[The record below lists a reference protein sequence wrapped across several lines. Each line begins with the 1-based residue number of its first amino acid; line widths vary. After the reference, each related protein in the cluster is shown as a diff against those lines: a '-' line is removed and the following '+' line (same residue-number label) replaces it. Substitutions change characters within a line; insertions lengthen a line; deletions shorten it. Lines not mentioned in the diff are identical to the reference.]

1 MKNNEARTL
10 EIIHRLKKKY
20 PDTKIALNFGNS
32 FQLLVS
38 VILSA
43 QCTDK
48 RVNLV
53 TPELFKKYRTVRDF
67 ANSRLQELEQD
78 VRSTGFYRNKA
89 KNIKG
94 SAQIILAKYNGKVPQ
109 TMEELLNLPG
119 VARKTAN
126 IVLGIGFGIIAG
138 IAVDTHVIRVTNL
151 LGLTRNSDPVKI
163 EQDLMKLVPH
173 KDWTIFSL
181 LIQAHGRAICI
192 ARRPQHSICPLND
205 ICPSA
210 NK

>member
-1 MKNNEARTL
+1 MNNNNKRVL
-10 EIIHRLKKKY
+10 EIIRRLKKKY
-20 PDTKIALNFGNS
+20 PEAKIALHYDNP
-32 FQLLVS
+32 FQLLVA

-53 TPELFKKYRTVRDF
+53 TEELFKQYKSVKDF
-67 ANSRLQELEQD
+67 ADAHIAELEQAI
-78 VRSTGFYRNKA
+78 RSTGFFRNKA
-89 KNIKG
+89 KNIKA
-94 SAQIILAKYNGKVPQ
+94 SAGLILKQFRGKIPQ
-109 TMEELLNLPG
+109 TMDDLLTLPG

-126 IVLGIGFGIIAG
+126 IVLGNGFGIIAG

-151 LGLTRNSDPVKI
+151 LGLTKNSDPVKI
-163 EQDLMKLVPH
+163 EQDLMKIVPH
-173 KDWTIFSL
+173 DDWTIFSL

-210 NK
+210 NI

>member
-1 MKNNEARTL
+1 MKNNETRTL
-10 EIIHRLKKKY
+10 EIIRRLKRKY
-20 PDTKIALNFGNS
+20 SDARIALLFGS
-32 FQLLVS
+32 PFQLLVA

-53 TPELFKKYRTVRDF
+53 TQELFKKYRTPKDF
-67 ANSRLQELEQD
+67 AASRLEELEQD
-78 VRSTGFYRNKA
+78 IRSTGFYRNKA
-89 KNIKG
+89 KNIKA
-94 SAQIILAKYNGKVPQ
+94 SAQIILEKFNGKVPQ
-109 TMEELLNLPG
+109 TMEELLTLPG

-126 IVLGIGFGIIAG
+126 IVLGIGFGIISG

-151 LGLTRNSDPVKI
+151 LGLTKNSDPVKI

-173 KDWTIFSL
+173 KDWTVFSL

-205 ICPSA
+205 ICPSS
-210 NK
+210 KI